1 MDVLFILQNTRWNIN
16 SSDEYDFLTQRDLT
30 GNSLQCIFSKY
41 MYEIFSS
48 FFDLIFHVR
57 QILKSVAV
65 LTFRPREKLLQIG
78 SGTPE
83 TFQSGKENIGFQL
96 FPLNVLQ
103 IHNGGDTDFLR
114 GVILDRDN
122 ILSLSTTEEN

>member
-30 GNSLQCIFSKY
+30 GNFLQCIFSKY

-65 LTFRPREKLLQIG
+65 LTFPTKRKTASNWKRH
-78 SGTPE
+78 T
-83 TFQSGKENIGFQL
+83 
-96 FPLNVLQ
+96 
-103 IHNGGDTDFLR
+103 
-114 GVILDRDN
+114 RD
-122 ILSLSTTEEN
+122 ISVWKRKHWFSIISFKCVADS